1 MLHKQAE
8 SSIITVSNKIFG
20 RKKFG
25 EWKLYAS
32 SKVYWFYCSVPQILI
47 ILEISMFFFWQTHNK
62 TPMPSTSSSRCVE
75 SFMEAMALNT
85 FTVEIMTNGMSFFHL
100 LCVCLSTVC
109 LYVILSW
116 LHVKNIYL
124 LFVYFV
130 INPFFFFDYR

>member
-32 SKVYWFYCSVPQILI
+32 SKVYWFYCSVPQILFV
-47 ILEISMFFFWQTHNK
+47 SFNGRFFPFSWNLHVFFLLQTHNK
-62 TPMPSTSSSRCVE
+62 TTMPATSSSRCVE

-100 LCVCLSTVC
+100 LCVCLSTGV
-109 LYVILSW
+109 YMLSF
-116 LHVKNIYL
+116 L
-124 LFVYFV
+124 
-130 INPFFFFDYR
+130 DYM